1 MYAMYLLSTTNYK
14 EFAES
19 LIKNTSRTL
28 ESIKIHEDNIAETYG
43 IKVLIKDT
51 TKSCSDKRKALDRLV
66 HSSEMET
73 FLDDGY
79 GWNSCLQKE
88 KNAI

>member
-1 MYAMYLLSTTNYK
+1 MYAKYLLSTTNYK

-43 IKVLIKDT
+43 VKVIIRDAK
-51 TKSCSDKRKALDRLV
+51 KSC
-66 HSSEMET
+66 
-73 FLDDGY
+73 
-79 GWNSCLQKE
+79 N
-88 KNAI
+88 